1 MIYFVRHGETDFN
14 LFSVTQ
20 GQIDTS
26 LNKTGL
32 KQAQKVA
39 KDLKDCHFD
48 IIISSPLTRT
58 VQTAEAIMAYHPN
71 NQLILDKRIMEVS
84 KGILEGTKNTKD
96 IYDDFF
102 KDPHKYN
109 GESEEDVFKRVSSF
123 LKDLEQYKGKDVLVI
138 SHGGVLKYL
147 KFCLAGKDIKR
158 DKLEILDIENCKIE
172 EFEF

>member
-20 GQIDTS
+20 GQLDTS

-32 KQAQKVA
+32 KQAAKVA

-102 KDPHKYN
+102 KDPHKYD
-109 GESEEDVFKRVSSF
+109 GESEEDVCKPF
-123 LKDLEQYKGKDVLVI
+123 LDMIGL
-138 SHGGVLKYL
+138 
-147 KFCLAGKDIKR
+147 
-158 DKLEILDIENCKIE
+158 N
-172 EFEF
+172 